1 MPASRPPDVGMP
13 VAAKADLNL
22 DAYFPYLINR
32 VGVALATTFGKDPLG
47 RHRLNIG
54 MWRALA
60 ALSRNG
66 GQRLVDLAGLTSI
79 DVSTLSRMVT
89 RLMRAGLVMRT
100 RSKMSEREV
109 VVMLTPKGRRLLD
122 RLIPVARQFEA
133 ALTDG
138 IAPADLAI
146 VNRVLHRMHANMMQ
160 SPSMPRNNGSKG
172 AAPRARK

>member
-1 MPASRPPDVGMP
+1 M
-13 VAAKADLNL
+13 AAKADLNL

-89 RLMRAGLVMRT
+89 RLMHAGLVMRT
-100 RSKMSEREV
+100 RSKTSEREV
-109 VVMLTPKGRRLLD
+109 VVMLTQKGRRLLD

-138 IAPADLAI
+138 IAPTDLAI

-160 SPSMPRNNGSKG
+160 SPPARRNGSNG
-172 AAPRARK
+172 PMPRARK

>member
-1 MPASRPPDVGMP
+1 MP

-66 GQRLVDLAGLTSI
+66 GQRLVDLAALTSI

-100 RSKMSEREV
+100 RSKTSEREV

-122 RLIPVARQFEA
+122 RLIPVARQFET

-138 IAPADLAI
+138 IAAADLAI

-160 SPSMPRNNGSKG
+160 SPPRQRRNASNG
-172 AAPRARK
+172 ATPRARK